1 MYRILLILGVL
12 CLAACNVVEIP
23 PPPSAAPVALVG
35 EPLALAT
42 ITQDGFQSNYHEST
56 PLTVIVTAPAEIE
69 QLNGLIS
76 ADELA
81 QVQRVDFREAF
92 IVNTRAFLTKLV

>member
-1 MYRILLILGVL
+1 MYRILLILGAL

-42 ITQDGFQSNYHEST
+42 ITQDGFQSNYHGRL
-56 PLTVIVTAPAEIE
+56 LTVIVTAPAEIE

-76 ADELA
+76 GRTGASA
-81 QVQRVDFREAF
+81 
-92 IVNTRAFLTKLV
+92 TG